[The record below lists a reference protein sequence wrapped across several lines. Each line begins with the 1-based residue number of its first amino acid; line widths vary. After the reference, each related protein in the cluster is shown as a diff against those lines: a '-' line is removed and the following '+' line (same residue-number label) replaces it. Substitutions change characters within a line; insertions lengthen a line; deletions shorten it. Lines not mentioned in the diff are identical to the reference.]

1 MPHPYINTSDE
12 KIPRRHRGA
21 RALPKFGPRR
31 HSLIPITTTPGVHTN
46 QQPFATRKPARTD
59 ISGECAMPA
68 TSHASALLI
77 VAMTSVVM
85 ASVALTPMTARA
97 ENIDQDKDKSGPKL
111 FAATC
116 AECHR
121 SARGL
126 AKGRLSI
133 MLQYYLKQH
142 YTSSSATAQT
152 LTAYLQSVDTPPR
165 SKPQPGKSSASA
177 ATASA
182 PRPPATQSAA
192 TTTGLSVPRPPALV
206 PGR

>member
-1 MPHPYINTSDE
+1 
-12 KIPRRHRGA
+12 
-21 RALPKFGPRR
+21 
-31 HSLIPITTTPGVHTN
+31 
-46 QQPFATRKPARTD
+46 
-59 ISGECAMPA
+59 MPA
-68 TSHASALLI
+68 ICHAFALLI

-165 SKPQPGKSSASA
+165 SKPAGKPQPGKSQPLAARSA
-177 ATASA
+177 AT
-182 PRPPATQSAA
+182 TTA
-192 TTTGLSVPRPPALV
+192 TTTGLSVPRPPAPV